1 MCDPLAEDVGSE
13 MTGALFADF
22 ALHHIDT
29 PEATIRAR
37 VGGSGP
43 PVLLLHGHPETHMM
57 WHAVAP
63 QLAERH
69 TVVCADLRGYGESSK
84 PPTDDRHEPYSKRAM
99 ARDMVFVMGSLG
111 FEAFDVAGHDR
122 GGRVAYRMALDH
134 PDRVTRLAVLD
145 IVPTYEMW
153 RRVDKEFG
161 FVDYHWFFLAQPAP
175 FPETLIASAP
185 EAYYFRNPRPWMHP
199 EALADY
205 RRATSDPA
213 TIHAMCE
220 DYRAGATY
228 DDAADQHDLETGVR
242 IACPLH
248 VLWAGREELGRW
260 FDVLTVWRRWVDAS
274 VSGRAVDSGHFLA
287 EEAATETAE
296 ELRSFFAAR

>member
-1 MCDPLAEDVGSE
+1 
-13 MTGALFADF
+13 MTGTLFAGF
-22 ALHHIDT
+22 ALHHIET
-29 PEATIRAR
+29 PEAVVRVR

-99 ARDMVFVMGSLG
+99 ARDMVCVMQILG
-111 FEAFDVAGHDR
+111 FDAFDVAGHDR
-122 GGRVAYRMALDH
+122 GGRVAYRMALDQPH
-134 PDRVTRLAVLD
+134 RVTRLAVLD

-161 FVDYHWFFLAQPAP
+161 LVDYHWFFLAQPSP
-175 FPETLIASAP
+175 FPENWIASAP
-185 EAYYFRNPRPWMHP
+185 EAYYFRNPHPWMHP

-205 RRATSDPA
+205 RRATSDPM

-228 DDAADQHDLETGVR
+228 DDDADRHDLEIGVR
-242 IACPLH
+242 VRCPLH
-248 VLWAGREELGRW
+248 VLWAGRAELGRW
-260 FDVLTVWRRWVDAS
+260 FDVLAVWRRWADAP
-274 VSGRAVDSGHFLA
+274 VSGRALDSGHFLA
-287 EEAATETAE
+287 EEAATETAA
-296 ELRSFFAAR
+296 ELRSFFSTT